1 MGLSDPAL
9 FDLIEQKLEQDFKGS
24 QEDRLTRNKVA
35 RYFRELGYSGQEK
48 YLPTLQKYVDEPTYK
63 KYVGEAI
70 KNIPVYKKWN
80 PIISNRATFDP
91 THSDVVNRV
100 ANMLRADD
108 LELNALGAKR
118 IYFDLFNNAYLAD
131 LLAQKVKANYMVE
144 RGVPGDTAQAV
155 AWMVKGLGAT
165 RDEKYHDLIR
175 TIATSGTHPTVIRH
189 ARSALERD
197 YERSPAPQTGDHT
210 GETID
215 ITKQ

>member
-1 MGLSDPAL
+1 
-9 FDLIEQKLEQDFKGS
+9 
-24 QEDRLTRNKVA
+24 VA

-48 YLPTLQKYVDEPTYK
+48 YLPTLQKYIDEPTYR
-63 KYVGEAI
+63 KYVRQAI
-70 KNIPVYKKWN
+70 TNIPIYQKWN

-91 THSDVVNRV
+91 SHSDVVNRV

-118 IYFDLFNNAYLAD
+118 IYFDLYKNAYLAD
-131 LLAQKVKANYMVE
+131 LLAQKVKANYMIDQ
-144 RGVPGDTAQAV
+144 GVPGDTAQSV

-175 TIATSGTHPTVIRH
+175 AIATSGTHPTVIRH
-189 ARSALERD
+189 AKSALERD
-197 YERSPAPQTGDHT
+197 YELAPAPQTGDHT